1 MCVQGLPEAEPSGE
15 VFKYSCQARSRL
27 ESTLELRL
35 EGLGKLTGNETFT
48 HDLVI
53 PASKQSAFR
62 NALQLVPLFGS
73 MTDPSQPL
81 RLFAWPFA
89 WMEVAYVVCAQPLLP
104 CTPCCQY
111 SNLQPFMQLPI
122 RLFVFCISVKV
133 LIAMHKWSF
142 VSWML
147 ISLKE
152 RRPVQA
158 TEIALGR
165 WEGKDAVCTLSVV
178 SA

>member
-1 MCVQGLPEAEPSGE
+1 MLDWDLKLLLGVQAHKQRKHAFYVFGWCHGVSVCVCGCVQGLPEAEPSGE

-48 HDLVI
+48 YDLVV
-53 PASKQSAFR
+53 PATKQSALR

-89 WMEVAYVVCAQPLLP
+89 LMEVVCVVCAQLLLP

-111 SNLQPFMQLPI
+111 SNLQ
-122 RLFVFCISVKV
+122 
-133 LIAMHKWSF
+133 
-142 VSWML
+142 
-147 ISLKE
+147 
-152 RRPVQA
+152 
-158 TEIALGR
+158 
-165 WEGKDAVCTLSVV
+165 
-178 SA
+178 